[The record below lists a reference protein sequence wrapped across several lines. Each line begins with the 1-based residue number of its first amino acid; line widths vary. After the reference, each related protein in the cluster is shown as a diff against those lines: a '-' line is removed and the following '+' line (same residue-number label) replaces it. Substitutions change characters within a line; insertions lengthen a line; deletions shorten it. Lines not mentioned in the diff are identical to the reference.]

1 MVSKYSEK
9 IENTRF
15 FRIFVFGMTNDEMR
29 RRLLA
34 VMEKYWGYKDFR
46 PGQEQIMLSVTE
58 GRDTL
63 ALMPTG
69 GGKSLTYQVPV
80 LAREGLCIVVTPLI
94 ALMKDQ
100 VDRLRRLGIP
110 AAAIHSGLSYTQID
124 IALDNCVY
132 GDMKFLYV
140 APERLATEAFRLRVQ
155 RMKVSLIAVD
165 EAHCISQ
172 WGYDFRPSY
181 LRIAELRRLL
191 PEVPVLALT
200 ASATGLVAEDI
211 MQRLDFESP
220 NIIRSSFARPNL
232 SYAVRRT
239 DDKQEQLMRIV
250 EAVPGTGIIYMRTR
264 EGCEQMAEQLRQAGH
279 SAAFYHAGLP
289 HAERD
294 MRQEEW
300 TSGKVRIMV
309 ATNAFGMGIDKA
321 DVRFVVHYTMCD
333 SLESYYQE
341 AGRAGRDGRR
351 SYAVLLVSSE
361 DRQLIERRFEAEF
374 PPLETVKAVYEKV
387 CDFVQVAVGDG
398 LYASFPFNMREFC
411 SRNHIF
417 AGKVMAAMKLL
428 QQNGYLTLTEEME
441 NPARILFCVSRDDLY
456 RIRIERNDLDHM
468 IRTVLRLYN
477 GVFTDFRPID
487 EREIATVS
495 GYTVA
500 HVKELLK
507 RMWQMR
513 IIRYIPSNR
522 SAILFFDEE
531 RLPTKDIYISPDTY
545 LRRKQLMTERFE
557 NMLRYADND
566 DTCRSVLLQKYFGD
580 EQADDCGVCD
590 VCLAK
595 RRRARAAQATAP
607 GADAAAALRQ
617 QITDALRE
625 TPMTGKKLCRRITL
639 DPQNVAAAIDAMI
652 ADGKI
657 SATASGKLVLIE

>member
-1 MVSKYSEK
+1 
-9 IENTRF
+9 
-15 FRIFVFGMTNDEMR
+15 MTNDNMR

-46 PGQEQIMLSVTE
+46 PGQERIMLSVTA

-100 VDRLRRLGIP
+100 VDRLRRLGIT
-110 AAAIHSGLSYTQID
+110 AAAIHSGMSYTQID

-181 LRIAELRRLL
+181 LRIAELRKLL

-200 ASATGLVAEDI
+200 ASATKLVADDI
-211 MQRLDFESP
+211 MQQLDFESP

-232 SYAVRRT
+232 SYAVRHT

-250 EAVPGTGIIYMRTR
+250 EAVQGTGIIYMRTR
-264 EGCEQMAEQLRQAGH
+264 EGCEQMAERLQQAGH

-294 MRQEEW
+294 IRQEEW

-309 ATNAFGMGIDKA
+309 ATSAFGMGIDKA
-321 DVRFVVHYTMCD
+321 DVRFVVHFTMSD

-351 SYAVLLVSSE
+351 SYAVLLVSSD
-361 DRQLIERRFEAEF
+361 DRQRIERRFEAEF
-374 PPLETVKAVYEKV
+374 PPLEEVKSAYEKL

-417 AGKVMAAMKLL
+417 AGNVMSAIKLL

-557 NMLRYADND
+557 NMILYAEND
-566 DTCRSVLLQKYFGD
+566 SSCRSMVLQEYFGD
-580 EQADDCGVCD
+580 DRAEECGVCD
-590 VCLAK
+590 ICLEK
-595 RRRARAAQATAP
+595 RRRARAAQTSDTGAAAPTATADTGNASP
-607 GADAAAALRQ
+607 HDAASALRQ
-617 QITDALRE
+617 SVIDTLRGAS
-625 TPMTGKKLCRRITL
+625 MTGKELCRHIML
-639 DPQNVAAAIDAMI
+639 DPQNVAAAIDTLI
-652 ADGKI
+652 AEGKI
-657 SATASGKLVLIE
+657 STTASGKLVLIE